1 LAWLIEFDPR
11 AFKELKKLD
20 KVAQKRIL
28 SYLKQQV
35 SIQDDPRIF
44 GKSLTGDK
52 RGLWRYRVG
61 DYRIICQLLDEKITV
76 LVVKI
81 GHRKSIYD

>member
-1 LAWLIEFDPR
+1 LIEFDPR